1 MNAEEKESVRQ
12 QAIDILRTVYDPE
25 IPVDIWELGL
35 VYDVSVDDDGNVRI
49 VMTLT
54 TPNCPAAESL
64 PAQVKHRIS
73 QVQGVNEVNVE
84 VVWEPPWNPQMMSEA
99 ARLQLGYM

>member
-1 MNAEEKESVRQ
+1 MNAEEKELLKQ
-12 QAIDILRTVYDPE
+12 KTIDILRTVYDPE

-35 VYDVSVDDDGNVRI
+35 VYDVSVQDDGKINI

-64 PAQVKHRIS
+64 PAQIKHRVS
-73 QVQGVNEVNVE
+73 QLEGAEDVNVE